1 MIKGRHI
8 YSIYEN
14 TIGIV
19 PGNIV
24 QYRIYKGSELLSS
37 VNLLATRVD
46 MGNLQPI
53 DGYRLWMTH
62 DERQLTVDAR
72 AIVLA
77 YMNAPLSEG
86 LHFELEVK

>member
-19 PGNIV
+19 PGNKV

-37 VNLLATRVD
+37 VNLIATKVD
-46 MGNLQPI
+46 MVNRKPV
-53 DGYRLWMTH
+53 DDYRLWMTG
-62 DERQLTVDAR
+62 DERQVTVDAR
-72 AIVLA
+72 AVVLA
-77 YMNAPLSEG
+77 YQNAPLSEG
-86 LHFELEVK
+86 LHFELEVI